1 MIKSK
6 PSEIVLLQGETI
18 DTFKDGSLRIIQSK
32 TGYRFSID
40 AILLSDFVTIKKN
53 DVVAD
58 LGTGCGVIPLSLL
71 VSKPIRHAYCIEIQ
85 PELACQA
92 MRNTKLNNLEKKM
105 SVIQGDIRNPPLAE
119 SSVNVV
125 VCNPPY
131 RRKESGRINPD
142 NQRAI
147 ARHEIHASLDD
158 IIKASKHLLSTKGR
172 LSIIYPAE
180 RLTDLIE
187 KLRQAGFE
195 PKKLRVIYPD
205 MDANAKLVLMEAWFG
220 GKSGLTVLPP
230 LIGQGDYSIEN
241 QV

>member
-1 MIKSK
+1 MTASKSSNIG
-6 PSEIVLLQGETI
+6 PLPGETI
-18 DTFKDGSLRIIQSK
+18 DFFKDGRLKIIQSK
-32 TGYRFSID
+32 KGYRFSID
-40 AILLSDFVTIKKN
+40 AILLSDFVTIKKY
-53 DVVAD
+53 DTVVD

-71 VSKPIRHAYCIEIQ
+71 ISKPLEHIYCIEIQ

-92 MRNTKLNNLEKKM
+92 MRNAKLNNLDEKM
-105 SVIQGDIRNPPLAE
+105 SVILGDMRHLPLPA

-131 RRKESGRINPD
+131 RQKENGRINPD
-142 NQRAI
+142 KQRAI

-158 IIKASKHLLSTKGR
+158 IINASKYLLSTKGR
-172 LSIIYPAE
+172 LSLIYPAE
-180 RLTDLIE
+180 RLTDLID

-205 MDANAKLVLMEAWFG
+205 MDANAKLVLLEAWRG
-220 GKSGLTVLPP
+220 GKTGLTVLPP

>member
-1 MIKSK
+1 MIASKS
-6 PSEIVLLQGETI
+6 SEIDLLPGETI
-18 DTFKDGSLRIIQSK
+18 DPFRDGRLRIIQSK

-40 AILLSDFVTIKKN
+40 AILLSDFITIKKN
-53 DVVAD
+53 DTVID

-71 VSKPIRHAYCIEIQ
+71 DSKPVKHIYCVEIQ

-92 MRNTKLNNLEKKM
+92 VRNAKLNNLDKKM
-105 SVIQGDIRNPPLAE
+105 SVILADMRNLPLPV
-119 SSVNVV
+119 SSVNAV

-158 IIKASKHLLSTKGR
+158 IIKASKYLLSTKGR
-172 LSIIYPAE
+172 LSLIYPAE
-180 RLTDLIE
+180 RLTDLID

-205 MDANAKLVLMEAWFG
+205 MDANAKLVLMEAWLG
-220 GKSGLTVLPP
+220 GKSGLTILPP

-241 QV
+241 QA